1 MDRVKLE
8 RMKAKSQY
16 SVEKWDEKTYEEV
29 SPQMKLTRSSVVYG
43 FKGDL
48 VGTAAVEYLMFYTH
62 TDPTDQHKSTATYSG
77 MMHFKGALAGNDGSF
92 AMLDEGRFEN
102 GAAISQL
109 KIIAGSGQGALKK
122 IAGQG
127 SYHAD
132 KEGFFLELDYS
143 L

>member
-1 MDRVKLE
+1 
-8 RMKAKSQY
+8 MKAKSQY

-29 SPQMKLTRSSVVYG
+29 SPKMKLTRSSVVFA

-48 VGTAAVEYLMFYTH
+48 VGKAAVEYLMFYTH
-62 TDPTDQHKSTATYSG
+62 SDPSDPHQATATYTG
-77 MMHFKGALAGNDGSF
+77 MMHFKGTLAGNEGSF
-92 AMLDEGRFEN
+92 GVLDEGRFEN

>member
-1 MDRVKLE
+1 
-8 RMKAKSQY
+8 MKAKSQY

-29 SPQMKLTRSSVVYG
+29 APQMKLTRSSVDFA

-48 VGTAAVEYLMFYTH
+48 MGRASVEYLMFYTH
-62 TDPTDQHKSTATYSG
+62 TDPADPHKATATYSG
-77 MMHFKGALAGNDGSF
+77 MMHFKGSLAGNDGSF

-109 KIIAGSGQGALKK
+109 KIIAGSGQGALKT

-132 KEGFFLELDYS
+132 KGGFFLEIDYS